1 MAQISLKKFK
11 KGQAYKA
18 ARTRQGITVRHK
30 GGRAKRLY
38 RKVDFKRLKFDT
50 KGTIKEIVYDPNR
63 SARLALVFYEDGSKG
78 LILAAHSLSVG
89 DEVVSSQN
97 KVALRVGNRMPL
109 KYIPSGTQVYNLEF
123 QPGKGGQIVRSA
135 GAAAQVMGKE
145 GKLIGVKLP
154 SGQVR
159 LFPQDALATIGQVGN
174 LEHGARKLG
183 KAGVARYLGRRP
195 TVRGTAM
202 SADAH
207 PHGGGE
213 GRTGTG
219 GPPKTPWGKVAHGKK
234 TRKKKKPSNKFIIKR
249 AS

>member
-1 MAQISLKKFK
+1 MKQDPLKRLK
-11 KGQAYKA
+11 KGQTYKA
-18 ARTRQGITVRHK
+18 GRTRAGITVRHK

-38 RKVDFKRLKFDT
+38 RLVDFKRLKFDV
-50 KGTIKEIVYDPNR
+50 KAKVEQIVYDPNR
-63 SARLALVFYEDGSKG
+63 SARLALIVYEDGSRS
-78 LILAAHSLSVG
+78 LILAPHSLSVG
-89 DEVVSSQN
+89 DEVISSRE
-97 KVALRVGNRMPL
+97 KLDLRIGNRMPL
-109 KYIPSGTQVYNLEF
+109 KYIPPGTQVYNLEF
-123 QPGKGGQIVRSA
+123 QPGKGGQLVRSA
-135 GAAAQVMGKE
+135 GTAAQVMGKE
-145 GKLIGVKLP
+145 GKWVGVRLP
-154 SGQVR
+154 SGEVR
-159 LFPQDALATIGQVGN
+159 RFPQEALATIGQVGN

-183 KAGVARYLGRRP
+183 KAGLARHLGRRP

-219 GPPKTPWGKVAHGKK
+219 GPPKTPWGKIAHGKK